1 VALARPAEGGPQL
14 DFVILERISGV
25 SVTVQARERANGPL
39 LSANYR
45 LLSDGGGGS
54 RCEALYAYADS
65 PAGGLLGKLTAST
78 ADNRPLLAW
87 AKADVRA
94 VGLAIGEAERERLA
108 QARGSAAADAPH
120 ARLKVNVQAK
130 ITPA

>member
-1 VALARPAEGGPQL
+1 M
-14 DFVILERISGV
+14 
-25 SVTVQARERANGPL
+25 
-39 LSANYR
+39 
-45 LLSDGGGGS
+45 
-54 RCEALYAYADS
+54 YAYADS
-65 PAGGLLGKLTAST
+65 PAGGLLGKLTDST

-120 ARLKVNVQAK
+120 ASLKVNVQAK

>member
-1 VALARPAEGGPQL
+1 MALGRPAEGGPQL
-14 DFVILERISGV
+14 DFVVLERISGV
-25 SVTVQARERANGPL
+25 SVNVQARERANGPL
-39 LSANYR
+39 ISANYK
-45 LLSDGGGGS
+45 LIPDAGGGS
-54 RCEALYAYADS
+54 RCEALYGYADS
-65 PAGGLLGKLTAST
+65 PAGGLLGKLTSST

-108 QARGSAAADAPH
+108 RERGSAPADTPD
-120 ARLKVNVQAK
+120 ARLKVKVDAK